1 METKAAVVLP
11 DQAVTERESRAFFI
25 IKAFAIFS
33 VLVSHLSNVIC
44 DQGTFT
50 AVSTVALEPWAI
62 MGVPIFIVV
71 SGFFYRRGPHD
82 TRSFWKKKGI
92 TIVMPWILAGVLRNL
107 VDILLYHS
115 REPFLYYVQRV
126 LGFNSSFYFPF
137 LLIMLFAVFKLIGG
151 KLPLLWVSIGVN
163 ALSLVLETLGFNYV
177 SILLGTPSLNVFN
190 WVGFFALG
198 MLARRYRWDR
208 RLIQS
213 RPAGWICVA
222 VFAAL
227 YGLTAYGGFKE
238 GGTTYYRM
246 DAAIFELSAL
256 LALYFLSYQL
266 AGRRQRL
273 LCEIGSCTYCVYL
286 YHLVIV
292 TGLLGLLELPVE
304 MTVLMPILGLAVMMG
319 LIEAGK
325 WLCKILK
332 IKWPLTL
339 VGLKG

>member
-1 METKAAVVLP
+1 
-11 DQAVTERESRAFFI
+11 
-25 IKAFAIFS
+25 
-33 VLVSHLSNVIC
+33 
-44 DQGTFT
+44 
-50 AVSTVALEPWAI
+50 
-62 MGVPIFIVV
+62 
-71 SGFFYRRGPHD
+71 
-82 TRSFWKKKGI
+82 
-92 TIVMPWILAGVLRNL
+92 
-107 VDILLYHS
+107 
-115 REPFLYYVQRV
+115 
-126 LGFNSSFYFPF
+126 
-137 LLIMLFAVFKLIGG
+137 MLFAVFKLIGG

-190 WVGFFALG
+190 WAGFFALG

-227 YGLTAYGGFKE
+227 YGLTVYGGFKE

-286 YHLVIV
+286 YHLIIIPGLTSMINLPIV
-292 TGLLGLLELPVE
+292 LTPAV
-304 MTVLMPILGLAVMMG
+304 PFIGLAIMMG

-325 WLCKILK
+325 WICKLLK
-332 IKWPLTL
+332 IKWPMTL

>member
-1 METKAAVVLP
+1 
-11 DQAVTERESRAFFI
+11 
-25 IKAFAIFS
+25 
-33 VLVSHLSNVIC
+33 
-44 DQGTFT
+44 
-50 AVSTVALEPWAI
+50 LEPWDI
-62 MGVPIFIVV
+62 IGVPIFIAV
-71 SGFFYRRGPHD
+71 SGFFYRRRSHD
-82 TRSFWKKKGI
+82 TASFWKKKGI
-92 TIVMPWILAGVLRNL
+92 TIVMPWLVAGALRNL
-107 VDILLYHS
+107 VDVFIYHKG
-115 REPFLYYVQRV
+115 ETFLYCIQRM
-126 LGFNSSFYFPF
+126 LGFTSSFYFPF
-137 LLIMLFAVFKLIGG
+137 LLILLFAVFKLVGNR
-151 KLPLLWVSIGVN
+151 PVLLWVSIAVN
-163 ALSLVLETLGFNYV
+163 VVSLILEELGLNYV

-190 WVGFFALG
+190 WAGFFALG

-227 YGLTAYGGFKE
+227 YGLTAYGVKE

-304 MTVLMPILGLAVMMG
+304 LTVLMPILGLAVMMG
-319 LIEAGK
+319 LIEVGK

-332 IKWPLTL
+332 IKWPMTL